1 MAASSLR
8 KRRLSISVGLAGADG
23 VREGGRFNSTAGLPQ
38 HTHTHTRAL
47 ILHFVCV
54 CVCRVDV

>member
-38 HTHTHTRAL
+38 HTHTHTSTDSP
-47 ILHFVCV
+47 FCVCV
-54 CVCRVDV
+54 CV